1 MTIKSQMLSQN
12 IIKPNEEVA
21 EIAFFIL
28 GAYEK
33 EDVKLTKIAYAVLY
47 I

>member
-1 MTIKSQMLSQN
+1 MTIESQILSQN

-21 EIAFFIL
+21 EIAFFLL

-33 EDVKLTKIAYAVLY
+33 D
-47 I
+47 